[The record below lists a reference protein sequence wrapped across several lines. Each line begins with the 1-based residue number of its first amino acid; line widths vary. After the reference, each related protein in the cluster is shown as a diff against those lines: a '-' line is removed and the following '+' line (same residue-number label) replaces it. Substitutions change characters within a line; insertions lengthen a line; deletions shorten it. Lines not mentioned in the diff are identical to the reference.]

1 MALQYTTEQAAL
13 ISLVRKVAEAEIKP
27 YVAEADR
34 GGYCP
39 EELFEWGFDLGL
51 HLVEIPKEY
60 GGTGLSYETTAML
73 FEELAK
79 VDAGYAIT
87 FVTTFVALRNV
98 ILAGTPEQAQFFA
111 DVINQ
116 RKFAAFALT
125 EPNAGSDV
133 ASMHSSA
140 VKTTNE
146 QGEEGYL
153 LNANK
158 VFITNGGLASI
169 YVMFCKTDLEGGAHG
184 ITAFIVERE
193 RDGVRVGAK
202 EDKMGL
208 RLSNT
213 TEVLL
218 EDVWVPESH
227 VLGKIGG
234 GLKIALNAL
243 NLSRAFVCT
252 MGVGIMQRAL
262 DEALTYAQERK
273 QFGKPI
279 ASFQL
284 VQQLLA
290 DMAIKIEASRCLVN
304 NTMKLIDS
312 GSLVQKEGAIAKA
325 FVTDCMQEVVSNA
338 VQVFGGYG
346 YSREYPVEKL
356 MRDAK
361 VFQIFEGTNQI
372 QRVTIA
378 KNLLA

>member
-1 MALQYTTEQAAL
+1 
-13 ISLVRKVAEAEIKP
+13 
-27 YVAEADR
+27 
-34 GGYCP
+34 
-39 EELFEWGFDLGL
+39 
-51 HLVEIPKEY
+51 
-60 GGTGLSYETTAML
+60 ML

-133 ASMHSSA
+133 SGMHSSA
-140 VKTTNE
+140 VKTTTE
-146 QGEEGYL
+146 EGEGYL

-169 YVMFCKTDLEGGAHG
+169 YVIFCKTDLDGGSHG

-193 RDGVRVGAK
+193 REGVRVGAK

-213 TEVLL
+213 TEVIL

-262 DEALTYAQERK
+262 DEAVNYAQERK

-290 DMAIKIEASRCLVN
+290 DMAIKTEASRCLVN
-304 NTMKLIDS
+304 NTMKLIDA

-325 FVTDCMQEVVSNA
+325 FVTDSMQEVVSNA

-346 YSREYPVEKL
+346 YSKEYPVEKL

-378 KNLLA
+378 KNLIG

>member
-1 MALQYTTEQAAL
+1 MALQYSKEQEAL

-27 YVAEADR
+27 YVADADR
-34 GGYCP
+34 EGYCP

-60 GGTGLSYETTAML
+60 GGTGLTYETTAML

-133 ASMHSSA
+133 SGMQSSA
-140 VKTTNE
+140 VKTTT
-146 QGEEGYL
+146 EEGDL

-169 YVMFCKTDLEGGAHG
+169 YVIFCKTDLDGGSHG

-193 RDGVRVGAK
+193 REGVRVGAK

-213 TEVLL
+213 TEVIL

-262 DEALTYAQERK
+262 DEAVNYAQERK

-290 DMAIKIEASRCLVN
+290 DMAIKTEASRCLVN
-304 NTMKLIDS
+304 NTMKLIDA

-325 FVTDCMQEVVSNA
+325 FVTDSMQEVVSNA

-346 YSREYPVEKL
+346 YSKEYPVEKL

-378 KNLLA
+378 KNLIG

>member
-1 MALQYTTEQAAL
+1 MALQYSKEQEAL

-27 YVAEADR
+27 YVADADR
-34 GGYCP
+34 EGYCP

-60 GGTGLSYETTAML
+60 GGTGLTYETTAML

-133 ASMHSSA
+133 SGMQSSA
-140 VKTTNE
+140 VKTTT
-146 QGEEGYL
+146 EEGDL

-169 YVMFCKTDLEGGAHG
+169 YVIFCKTDLDGGSHG

-193 RDGVRVGAK
+193 REGVRVGAK

-213 TEVLL
+213 TEVIL

-262 DEALTYAQERK
+262 DEAVNYAQERK

-290 DMAIKIEASRCLVN
+290 DMAIKTEASRCLVN
-304 NTMKLIDS
+304 NTMKLIDA

-325 FVTDCMQEVVSNA
+325 FVTDSMQEVVSNA

-346 YSREYPVEKL
+346 YIREYDVERM

-361 VFQIFEGTNQI
+361 ITEIYEGTSEV
-372 QRVTIA
+372 QRMVISGA
-378 KNLLA
+378 LLK

>member
-1 MALQYTTEQAAL
+1 M
-13 ISLVRKVAEAEIKP
+13 
-27 YVAEADR
+27 
-34 GGYCP
+34 
-39 EELFEWGFDLGL
+39 
-51 HLVEIPKEY
+51 
-60 GGTGLSYETTAML
+60 
-73 FEELAK
+73 
-79 VDAGYAIT
+79 
-87 FVTTFVALRNV
+87 
-98 ILAGTPEQAQFFA
+98 AGTPEQAQFFA

-133 ASMHSSA
+133 SGMHSSA
-140 VKTTNE
+140 VKTTTE
-146 QGEEGYL
+146 EGEGYL

-169 YVMFCKTDLEGGAHG
+169 YVIFCKTDLDGGSHG

-193 RDGVRVGAK
+193 REGVRVGAK

-213 TEVLL
+213 TEVIL

-262 DEALTYAQERK
+262 DEAVNYAQERK

-290 DMAIKIEASRCLVN
+290 DMAIKTEASRCLVN
-304 NTMKLIDS
+304 NTMKLIDA

-325 FVTDCMQEVVSNA
+325 FVTDSMQEVVSNA

-346 YSREYPVEKL
+346 YSKEYPVEKL

-378 KNLLA
+378 KNLIG

>member
-1 MALQYTTEQAAL
+1 
-13 ISLVRKVAEAEIKP
+13 
-27 YVAEADR
+27 
-34 GGYCP
+34 
-39 EELFEWGFDLGL
+39 
-51 HLVEIPKEY
+51 
-60 GGTGLSYETTAML
+60 
-73 FEELAK
+73 
-79 VDAGYAIT
+79 
-87 FVTTFVALRNV
+87 
-98 ILAGTPEQAQFFA
+98 
-111 DVINQ
+111 
-116 RKFAAFALT
+116 
-125 EPNAGSDV
+125 
-133 ASMHSSA
+133 MHSSA
-140 VKTTNE
+140 VKTTTE
-146 QGEEGYL
+146 EGEGYL

-169 YVMFCKTDLEGGAHG
+169 YVIFCKTDLDGGSHG

-193 RDGVRVGAK
+193 REGVRVGAK

-213 TEVLL
+213 TEVIL

-262 DEALTYAQERK
+262 DEAVNYAQERK

-290 DMAIKIEASRCLVN
+290 DMAIKTEASRCLVN
-304 NTMKLIDS
+304 NTMKLIDA

-325 FVTDCMQEVVSNA
+325 FVTDSMQEVVSNA

-346 YSREYPVEKL
+346 YSKEYPVEKL

-378 KNLLA
+378 KNLIG

>member
-1 MALQYTTEQAAL
+1 MALQYSKEQEAL

-27 YVAEADR
+27 YVADADR
-34 GGYCP
+34 EGYCP

-60 GGTGLSYETTAML
+60 GGMGLTYETTAML

-133 ASMHSSA
+133 SGMHSSA
-140 VKTTNE
+140 VKTTTE
-146 QGEEGYL
+146 EGEGYL

-169 YVMFCKTDLEGGAHG
+169 YVIFCKTDLDGGSHG

-193 RDGVRVGAK
+193 REGVRVGAK

-213 TEVLL
+213 TEVIL

-262 DEALTYAQERK
+262 DEAVNYAQERK

-290 DMAIKIEASRCLVN
+290 DMAIKTEASRCLVN
-304 NTMKLIDS
+304 NTMKLIDA

-325 FVTDCMQEVVSNA
+325 FVTDSMQEVVSNA

-346 YSREYPVEKL
+346 YSKEYPVEKL

-378 KNLLA
+378 KNLIG